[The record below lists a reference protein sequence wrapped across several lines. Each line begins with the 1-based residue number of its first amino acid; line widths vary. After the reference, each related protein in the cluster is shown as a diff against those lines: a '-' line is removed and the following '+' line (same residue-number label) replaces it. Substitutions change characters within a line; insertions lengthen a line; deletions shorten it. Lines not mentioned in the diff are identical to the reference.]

1 MPFMEFNK
9 TAEIIFNPI
18 VEKLRETTGV
28 WLGILED
35 IKSVLI
41 VNTGEFSLE
50 PVDTL
55 LLYTDGVIELS
66 NKERE
71 YYDLKRLKK
80 FLLKNGPLP
89 SKKIASHLINELNDY
104 MELQLDDITYMVIK
118 KK

>member
-1 MPFMEFNK
+1 MEFNK

-28 WLGILED
+28 WPGILED
-35 IKSVLI
+35 IKNVLI
-41 VNTGEFSLE
+41 ANTGEFSLE
-50 PVDTL
+50 PGDTL

-80 FLLKNGPLP
+80 FLLKNCPLP
-89 SKKIASHLINELNDY
+89 SKKIASNLINELNDY